1 MRRITL
7 KALVTAVLVFFCVF
21 AVQYKVQADVFI
33 PVNMNGNIY
42 CINSSGALVINGWA
56 NIGNDFFYFG
66 PDGVLVTNMIV
77 DGFTVGPDGRAVLDM
92 PAEEV
97 YVMPPE
103 DVFVMPEVPAPA
115 INTDSLIA
123 QTCLNIINS
132 VTNPAMTQ
140 DQKLAAVYSYVV
152 KNHKYN
158 RTYETPSGNWTG
170 QYALELFTNGYGNCY
185 RFACGFAYLAK
196 ALGYETKVITG
207 SVHAARGGVT
217 PHSWVEIF
225 YNGGWYICDPELQMA
240 KGRDMYMRTYNNY
253 PIKPL
258 IKQAE
263 WGVIF

>member
-1 MRRITL
+1 MRKIAL
-7 KALVTAVLVFFCVF
+7 KGVVTVALVFLCAF
-21 AVQYKVQADVFI
+21 AVQFKVKADVFM
-33 PVNMNGNIY
+33 PFNLDGKIY
-42 CINSSGALVINGWA
+42 CLTSSGTLVINDWA
-56 NIGNDFFYFG
+56 NIGGDFFYFG
-66 PDGVLVTNMIV
+66 PDGAMVTNMIV
-77 DGFTVGPDGRAVLDM
+77 DGFTVGADGRAII
-92 PAEEV
+92 PAAPVEPVVEAPV
-97 YVMPPE
+97 EQVVAAPVM
-103 DVFVMPEVPAPA
+103 
-115 INTDSLIA
+115 NTDSLLA

-140 DQKLAAVYSYVV
+140 DQKLSAVYAYVV

-207 SVHAARGGVT
+207 NVHAARGGVT

-240 KGRDMYMRTYNNY
+240 KGRDLYMKTYANY

-258 IKQAE
+258 NKQLE
-263 WGVIF
+263 WPVVF